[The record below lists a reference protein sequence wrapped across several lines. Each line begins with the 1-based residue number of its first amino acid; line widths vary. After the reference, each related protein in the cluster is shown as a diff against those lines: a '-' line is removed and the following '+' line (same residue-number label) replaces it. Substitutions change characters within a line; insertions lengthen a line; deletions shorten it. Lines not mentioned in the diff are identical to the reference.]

1 MYNSFGE
8 VKIHE
13 REDFSNELFILK
25 SLIFFTSVQKKK
37 KSNKPAITK
46 KSLLSTECPYI
57 SL

>member
-37 KSNKPAITK
+37 VISLPSP
-46 KSLLSTECPYI
+46 KSLYVLLSVLIDHCD
-57 SL
+57 

>member
-8 VKIHE
+8 VKIYE

-25 SLIFFTSVQKKK
+25 SLIFFTSVQKK
-37 KSNKPAITK
+37 SNKPAITK
-46 KSLLSTECPYI
+46 TSLLSTECPYT